1 MSRCDGLANVLMDR
15 PYTVTAELLVN
26 SIMSRTERKDVV
38 DKDDRTQIVTLYHM
52 NEMESENQKE
62 MAEWTITE
70 NEWNR
75 HIFRLFRIEEDQF

>member
-38 DKDDRTQIVTLYHM
+38 DKDDRTQIVNFIPHG
-52 NEMESENQKE
+52 MESENQNE
-62 MAEWTITE
+62 MAEYE
-70 NEWNR
+70 VFQKMNYYR
-75 HIFRLFRIEEDQF
+75 K